1 MSTKNLVVQEIL
13 TYEGLYRLTK
23 MMGLFSDGLKCNG
36 VLKLVRGFPEQFVS
50 LFTYT
55 GLSAEDVLDSV
66 CSVRCAPRDE
76 VMLSFFQQYIRS
88 CTEYGK

>member
-23 MMGLFSDGLKCNG
+23 MMDLFSDGLKSNG
-36 VLKLVRGFPEQFVS
+36 VLKLVRAFPEQFVS

-55 GLSAEDVLDSV
+55 GLSAEDVLDTV
-66 CSVRCAPRDE
+66 CSVRCTPGDE
-76 VMLSFFQQYIRS
+76 VVLSFFKQYIRS
-88 CTEYGK
+88 CTEYGE